1 MTSHR
6 TTRWPLAALACA
18 TFAAG
23 TQPAR
28 AQTTPGDN
36 SISGSSPP
44 GGLPVPNAE
53 PLAPG
58 DTYAE
63 RVWKRS
69 NLFGDMGGLRGLLG
83 DHGVTIG
90 LQETSEVLGNVT
102 GGAQKGFVYAGVTLL
117 GIGVDTG
124 RAFGLEGGTINLSAF
139 QIHGGNLGLQN
150 LRSLQT
156 PSGIVGAPSTRL
168 WELWYQQLFLDGD
181 ADVKIG
187 QQSID
192 QEFDISSGASLF
204 LNTVLGWP
212 IVSSA
217 GLYGG
222 GPTYPLSSLGLRL
235 RARPTGALTLLAGAF
250 DDNPGDGTFNDNS
263 QLRGNERYGARFNF
277 NTGALFIAEAQYA
290 VNQPANGDIV
300 RPSNASDSQLANLPG
315 TYRLGAWFD
324 TGPFNSQR
332 HDAAG
337 LSLADPAGTG
347 VPGQIHQNFSLYGVI
362 DQMIWRP
369 DPAQVRSLSV
379 FLRANGAPGDR
390 NLVEFSINAGLVV
403 KAPLP
408 GRDGD
413 AFGVGYGLAKVSG
426 AASRLDRDIAFYT
439 AAPYQR
445 RSSESFVEV
454 TYQIQVNQ
462 WWQVQPDFQYV
473 FMPGGGIP
481 NPYFPR
487 QRISNEAVFGVRT
500 NITF

>member
-1 MTSHR
+1 MTSLR
-6 TTRWPLAALACA
+6 TTRWPFAALACA
-18 TFAAG
+18 TLAAA
-23 TQPAR
+23 TPAR

-53 PLAPG
+53 PIAPG
-58 DTYAE
+58 DTYPA

-69 NLFGDMGGLRGLLG
+69 NLLGDMGGLRSLLG
-83 DHGVTIG
+83 DYGVTIG

-117 GIGVDTG
+117 GIGVDAG
-124 RAFGLEGGTINLSAF
+124 KAFGLEGGTLNISAF

-181 ADVKIG
+181 ADLKIG

-212 IVSSA
+212 VVSSY

-235 RARPTGALTLLAGAF
+235 RARPAGDLTLLAGVF
-250 DDNPGDGTFNDNS
+250 DDNPTGGTFADNS
-263 QLRGNERYGARFNF
+263 QLLGNSRYGTGFNF
-277 NTGALFIAEAQYA
+277 GTGALFIAEAQHA
-290 VNQPANGDIV
+290 INQPVNGDIV
-300 RPSNASDSQLANLPG
+300 RPSQASDSDLTNLPG

-324 TGPFNSQR
+324 TASFNSQ
-332 HDAAG
+332 HYDGAG
-337 LSLADPAGTG
+337 RSLADPASSR
-347 VPGQIHQNFSLYGVI
+347 VPGQIQRNFSLYGVI
-362 DQMIWRP
+362 DQMVWRP
-369 DPAQVRSLSV
+369 DPAQARSLSLFV
-379 FLRANGAPGDR
+379 RANGAPGDR
-390 NLVEFSINAGLVV
+390 NLVEFSLNAGLVV

-413 AFGVGYGLAKVSG
+413 AFGVGYGLAKVGG
-426 AASRLDRDIAFYT
+426 AAGRLDRDIAFYT

-445 RSSESFVEV
+445 RSSESFFEV

-473 FMPGGGIP
+473 FLPGGGIP

>member
-1 MTSHR
+1 MTLHR
-6 TTRWPLAALACA
+6 TSRWPLAAFTCA
-18 TFAAG
+18 TLAAG
-23 TQPAR
+23 AQPAW

-44 GGLPVPNAE
+44 GGLPQNAE
-53 PLAPG
+53 PAAPG
-58 DTYAE
+58 DTYLAG
-63 RVWKRS
+63 VWKRS
-69 NLFGDMGGLRGLLG
+69 NLLGDMGGLRSLLG
-83 DHGVTIG
+83 DYGITIG

-102 GGAQKGFVYAGVTLL
+102 GGVQKGFVYAGVTLL
-117 GIGVDTG
+117 GVGVDTG
-124 RAFGLEGGTINLSAF
+124 KAFGLEGGTLNISAF

-156 PSGIVGAPSTRL
+156 PSGIVAAPSTRL
-168 WELWYQQLFLDGD
+168 WELWYQQLFAGGD

-192 QEFDISSGASLF
+192 QEFDVSSGASLF
-204 LNTVLGWP
+204 LNTMLGWP
-212 IVSSA
+212 VTSTY

-222 GPTYPLSSLGLRL
+222 GPTYPLSSVGLRL

-250 DDNPGDGTFNDNS
+250 DDNPTGGTFNDNS
-263 QLRGNERYGARFNF
+263 QLRGNARYGTRFNF

-290 VNQPANGDIV
+290 VNQPSNGDIV
-300 RPSNASDSQLANLPG
+300 QPSQASDSDLIRLPG

-324 TGPFNSQR
+324 TASFNNQR
-332 HDAAG
+332 YDAAG
-337 LSLADPAGTG
+337 GSLADPASNG
-347 VPGQIHQNFSLYGVI
+347 VPGQIRRNFSLYGVV
-362 DQMIWRP
+362 DQTVWRP
-369 DPAQVRSLSV
+369 DPAKVRSVSLFV
-379 FLRANGAPGDR
+379 RANGAPGDR
-390 NLVEFSINAGLVV
+390 NLVEFSLNAGLVL

-413 AFGVGYGLAKVSG
+413 TFGVAYGLAKVSG
-426 AASRLDRDIAFYT
+426 AARGLDKDTAFYSGG
-439 AAPYQR
+439 PYQR